1 MNEAGWPSGILGR
14 DGAVAGICST
24 GQTSLAARGLDGTD
38 RSAGALALTLTYV
51 KAREWAELIVKLRWI
66 GLENEAR
73 HLAASSKRTSAGRER
88 YCRGWTFQHGLVAL
102 AA

>member
-1 MNEAGWPSGILGR
+1 MEEGKPHDIML
-14 DGAVAGICST
+14 T
-24 GQTSLAARGLDGTD
+24 KMLPMEQRG
-38 RSAGALALTLTYV
+38 S
-51 KAREWAELIVKLRWI
+51 REWAELIVKLRWI

-88 YCRGWTFQHGLVAL
+88 YCRGWTVQHGLVAL